1 MTERIYDFVGVGVG
15 PFNLGLAALTA
26 PIREL
31 DGLFLDR
38 ADRFEWHPGL
48 MLEAAHLQVPFMAD
62 LVTMADPTS
71 PYSFLNYL
79 KSSGRLYP
87 FYIRE
92 NFYPLRT
99 EYSRYCAWVAG
110 QLPTVR
116 FGSDVVS
123 ADYDDGTRT
132 YRLTVAEG
140 GEKVQYRTRRLVLGT
155 GTSPRLPAQCSA
167 LEARPDSG
175 VVHSGRYLER
185 KAELQ
190 ALGSITVVGSGQS
203 AAEIYYDLLQDMEA
217 HGYRLDWVTR
227 SPRFFP
233 LEYTKLTLELTS
245 PEYVDYFHALPP
257 GTRADVGRAQK
268 QLYKGIN
275 AGLIND
281 IYDLL
286 YLRSVGAAP
295 RTSLYTNTSLDSVTP
310 SGTGY
315 ELALTQ
321 VEQGATFTLRT
332 EGLVLASGY
341 GYREPGFLAGIGDR
355 IARLPDGQLDVSRAY
370 SVSVEPGE
378 VFVQNAEIHT
388 HGFSAPDLG
397 MGAYRNSVII
407 REVLGWEYYPVEDRV
422 AFQHFGAPVG
432 GLDAPKAPVG
442 AAR

>member
-1 MTERIYDFVGVGVG
+1 MRIHDFIGIGVG

-26 PIREL
+26 PITEL

-38 ADRFEWHPGL
+38 AERFEWHPGM
-48 MLEAAHLQVPFMAD
+48 MLETAHLQVPFMAD

-79 KSSGRLYP
+79 KSAGRLYP

-110 QLPTVR
+110 QLPNVR

-123 ADYDDGTRT
+123 VDYDDGARL
-132 YRLTVAEG
+132 YRLTVTEG
-140 GEKVQYRTRRLVLGT
+140 GAQVQYLTRRLVLGT
-155 GTSPRLPAQCSA
+155 GTSPTVPAHCAA
-167 LEARPDSG
+167 LEEQPGSG

-185 KAELQ
+185 KAQLQ
-190 ALGSITVVGSGQS
+190 TLESITVVGSGQS
-203 AAEIYYDLLQDMEA
+203 AAEIYYDLLQDMDA

-245 PEYVDYFHALPP
+245 PEYVDYFHALP
-257 GTRADVGRAQK
+257 ADQRETLGKVQK

-275 AGLIND
+275 ADLINE

-286 YLRSVGAAP
+286 YLRSVESQP
-295 RTSLYTNTSLDSVTP
+295 RTSLYTNVALENVTP
-310 SGTGY
+310 GKSGY
-315 ELALTQ
+315 ELALTH
-321 VEQGATFTLRT
+321 VEQGHAFTLDT
-332 EGLVLASGY
+332 AGLVLANGY
-341 GYREPGFLAGIGDR
+341 SYREPAFLAGIGSR
-355 IARLPDGQLDVSRAY
+355 IARLPDGKFDVSRDY
-370 SVSVEPGE
+370 SVTPGE
-378 VFVQNAEIHT
+378 IFVQNAELHT

-407 REVLGWEYYPVEDRV
+407 REMLGWEYYPIEERI
-422 AFQHFGAPVG
+422 AFQHFGAPVRAS
-432 GLDAPKAPVG
+432 DAPQTPIG
-442 AAR
+442 AAL